1 MKKVLLCAVIL
12 FLVCGCKNI
21 NKMSIDKIT
30 SNSLNGKPSYG
41 NVVRIGYK
49 YYKPAQMNVINTSNN
64 NEIIRSED
72 HLYYLYVDT
81 VSYLNGTN
89 NEYEENDISYY
100 SKQIKHK
107 KKLGYIEINEIKDN
121 QYLIEIMYNY
131 AKIEVM
137 VEESYIK
144 QAVANSMSILT
155 SIKYNDTVIKNKMDS
170 HVLSS
175 YEETVDIF
183 KTVTKNSSN
192 KYLKYVEDKTYDK
205 DVIPDMDLVN

>member
-12 FLVCGCKNI
+12 LLVCGCKNV
-21 NKMSIDKIT
+21 NKMSINEIT
-30 SNSLNGKPSYG
+30 SNSLNGKKSYG
-41 NVVRIGYK
+41 NVIRIGYK
-49 YYKPAQMNVINTSNN
+49 YYKPALMSVISTTSNN
-64 NEIIRSED
+64 EILRSED

-81 VSYLNGTN
+81 VSYLNNTN
-89 NEYEENDISYY
+89 SEYEENDISYY
-100 SKQIKHK
+100 SKKINYKNNS
-107 KKLGYIEINEIKDN
+107 GYVEINEIKDN

-137 VEESYIK
+137 VEKNYIK
-144 QAVANSMSILT
+144 VAVANAMSILT

-170 HVLSS
+170 HILSS

-183 KTVTKNSSN
+183 KTVSKNSSN
-192 KYLKYVEDKTYDK
+192 KYLKYVDDKTYDK

>member
-12 FLVCGCKNI
+12 LLVCGCKNV
-21 NKMSIDKIT
+21 NKMSINDIT
-30 SNSLNGKPSYG
+30 SNSLSGKKSYG
-41 NVVRIGYK
+41 NVIRIGYK
-49 YYKPAQMNVINTSNN
+49 YYKPALMSIISTTSNN
-64 NEIIRSED
+64 EILRSEG

-81 VSYLNGTN
+81 VSYLNNTN
-89 NEYEENDISYY
+89 SEYEENDISYY
-100 SKQIKHK
+100 SKKINYKNNS
-107 KKLGYIEINEIKDN
+107 GYIEINEIKDN

-137 VEESYIK
+137 VEKSYIK
-144 QAVANSMSILT
+144 VAVANAMSILT

-170 HVLSS
+170 HILSS

-183 KTVTKNSSN
+183 KTVNKNSSN

>member
-1 MKKVLLCAVIL
+1 MKKLFLCAVMI
-12 FLVCGCKNI
+12 FLVCGCSNI
-21 NKMSIDKIT
+21 NKMSIDKIA
-30 SNSLNGKPSYG
+30 SNSVNGKTSHP

-49 YYKPAQMNVINTSNN
+49 YYKPQLMTIISTTKN
-64 NEIIRSED
+64 NEVLRSND
-72 HLYYLYVDT
+72 YLYYLYVDT
-81 VSYLNGTN
+81 VSYLNKTN
-89 NEYEENDISYY
+89 TSYEENDISYY
-100 SKQIKHK
+100 SKRIMHK

-137 VEESYIK
+137 VDKDYIK
-144 QAVANSMSILT
+144 EAVAYSMSILT
-155 SIKYNDTVIKNKMDS
+155 SIKYNDTVIKNKLDT

-183 KTVTKNSSN
+183 KTATTKKNN
-192 KYLKYVEDKTYDK
+192 YLKYEEDKTYDK